1 MLKNISN
8 LGKSLNKNEQKS
20 ITGGL
25 RPNADGLV
33 CHPSFR
39 FTPTTCPSGTS
50 YNSTWDACCYGFPVL
65 PSEPT
70 EG

>member
-1 MLKNISN
+1 MLENISN

-39 FTPTTCPSGTS
+39 FTSTTCPGGTT
-50 YNSTWDACCYGFPVL
+50 YNSTWDACCYGFIVDEADPIEL
-65 PSEPT
+65 
-70 EG
+70 